1 MQTPTQ
7 TEPKQP
13 VQQAQA
19 TPKPVE
25 PQPIRHN
32 IMMDLQSEKKIA
44 TQTTT
49 IDNRKP
55 AKNIIYELNPQEKF
69 NTMASENKLLTKL
82 KEQFDLNFDA

>member
-1 MQTPTQ
+1 M
-7 TEPKQP
+7 
-13 VQQAQA
+13 QQAQA

-44 TQTTT
+44 TETTT

-55 AKNIIYELNPQEKF
+55 TKNIIYELNPQEKF

>member
-1 MQTPTQ
+1 
-7 TEPKQP
+7 
-13 VQQAQA
+13 VQQPQA
-19 TPKPVE
+19 TPKVVE